1 MGSRRYLMPAILVLL
16 ATTIRLIPYILY
28 KAGLVDITNPSAM
41 PWNISPIGALC
52 LFGGAQISDRRLA
65 FAVPLLS
72 LILSDI
78 GIGILM
84 GDIFFGLHPMIPVVY
99 GCFGLM
105 VLLGMWLRKSQ
116 SSVATRILSICGA
129 AVAGEVVFF
138 VLTNFANWIAQNDY
152 YPHTMPG
159 LIACYV
165 AAIPFFK
172 SSLTGMFVYGTTL
185 FVGYAWL
192 YGRRNAESPVAL
204 EGR

>member
-16 ATTIRLIPYILY
+16 ATIIRMIPYILN
-28 KAGLVDITNPSAM
+28 KAGLVDITDPSGM
-41 PWNISPIGALC
+41 PWNVSPLGALC

-84 GDIFFGLHPMIPVVY
+84 GNIWFGLHPMIPVVY
-99 GCFGLM
+99 GSFGLM

-116 SSVATRILSICGA
+116 SSLAVRILSTCGA
-129 AVAGEVVFF
+129 AVAGELVFF
-138 VLTNFANWIAQNDY
+138 LLTNFANWVTQDG
-152 YPHTMPG
+152 YPHTMTG
-159 LIACYV
+159 LIACYDM
-165 AAIPFFK
+165 AIPFFK
-172 SSLTGMFVYGTTL
+172 KSLTGMFVYGTTL

-192 YGRRNAESPVAL
+192 YGRANAESPVAL
-204 EGR
+204 ESR

>member
-41 PWNISPIGALC
+41 PWNVSPLGALC

-84 GDIFFGLHPMIPVVY
+84 GDIWFGLHSMIPVVY

-105 VLLGMWLRKSQ
+105 VVLGMWLRKSQ
-116 SSVATRILSICGA
+116 SGLATRILSICGA
-129 AVAGEVVFF
+129 AVAGELVFF
-138 VLTNFANWIAQNDY
+138 VLTNFANWVAQNDC

-165 AAIPFFK
+165 AAIPFFGK
-172 SSLTGMFVYGTTL
+172 SLIGMFAYGTAL
-185 FVGYAWL
+185 FAGYAWL
-192 YGRRNAESPVAL
+192 FGRLNAESPVAL
-204 EGR
+204 ESR